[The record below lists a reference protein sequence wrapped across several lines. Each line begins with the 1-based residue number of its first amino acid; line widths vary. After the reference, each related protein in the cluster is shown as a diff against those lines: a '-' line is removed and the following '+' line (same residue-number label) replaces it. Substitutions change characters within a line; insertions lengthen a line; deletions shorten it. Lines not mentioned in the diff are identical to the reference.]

1 LLNFILNIF
10 YFTLGFLIPL
20 SLDIVNY
27 LDDKKMIK
35 VSLLLI
41 TLLIS
46 GLFLFLN
53 GPNIIFFGL
62 FLSSGWKL
70 LNFSL
75 DYFI

>member
-1 LLNFILNIF
+1 MLNFILNIF
-10 YFTLGFLIPL
+10 YFTLGLLIPL
-20 SLDIVNY
+20 SLDLVKY
-27 LDDKKMIK
+27 LNGKNLAK

-53 GPNIIFFGL
+53 GPDIISFGL
-62 FLSSGWKL
+62 FLGSGWKL
-70 LNFSL
+70 LNYSL